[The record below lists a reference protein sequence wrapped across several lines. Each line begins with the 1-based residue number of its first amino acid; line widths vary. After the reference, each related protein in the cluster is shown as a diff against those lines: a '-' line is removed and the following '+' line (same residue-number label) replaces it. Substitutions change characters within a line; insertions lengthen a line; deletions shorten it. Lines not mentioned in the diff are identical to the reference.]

1 LLQIGFAPGAVQ
13 AANLPLASLQ
23 RTGLGGGHLMNLP
36 LASLHGG
43 AAVALDAMAL
53 KAIVLKDRAAI
64 NTAMDRMAVS
74 L

>member
-1 LLQIGFAPGAVQ
+1 M
-13 AANLPLASLQ
+13 
-23 RTGLGGGHLMNLP
+23 MNLP